1 MTTDQHVRLYIDQLL
16 ADFRTGFEPFV
27 ITVLKSTHGA
37 DWFTVLRNTP
47 DLRAP
52 IDARNLRL
60 DATALV
66 RIILAHWDSTFGRVL
81 SAGDRSLLYEIR
93 SVRNRWA
100 HQASIPL
107 DDVDRLAD
115 NVIRLLTSIGAEHT
129 GNVSR
134 QREAFR
140 VQRYAPLAA
149 RKAWRTP
156 AVWLAAL
163 VVGLVTTLSL
173 GYGVYAALDLNSPT
187 QVEPFQ
193 GRATADAREGAATP
207 PTRDGEQS
215 QPTYTPIAP
224 KAIVAT
230 QAVDPTFVASESYP
244 CQPGQI
250 KGNARTMIY
259 HLPDGM
265 YYSITRNE
273 SVVCFAAADEAIRA
287 GYRASKR

>member
-47 DLRAP
+47 DLRTP
-52 IDARNLRL
+52 LDARSLQL

-81 SAGDRSLLYEIR
+81 SAADRSLLHEIR

-115 NVIRLLTSIGAEHT
+115 NVIRLLTSIRAEHT
-129 GNVSR
+129 TNVIA

-140 VQRYAPLAA
+140 VQRYAPIAA

-173 GYGVYAALDLNSPT
+173 GYGVYAAFDLN
-187 QVEPFQ
+187 
-193 GRATADAREGAATP
+193 ATP
-207 PTRDGEQS
+207 QIEPAQRGTPSDAGDGKVT
-215 QPTYTPIAP
+215 QPTAEGVLIQSTSTPIAP

-244 CQPGQI
+244 CLPGQI
-250 KGNARTMIY
+250 KGNRRTMIY

-273 SVVCFAAADEAIRA
+273 SVVCFDAADAALRA